1 MRPSFHC
8 QLLNSPFADPGMLVH
23 LAFQKRSLL
32 FDLGDLSA
40 VPAADLLKVD
50 HIFVTHTH
58 MDHFIGFDQILRLF
72 LGRSKRLHLYGP
84 KGFLKNV
91 AGKLSAYTWNLVRN
105 YEEALELEVSE
116 IEGDRKI
123 TQTFNCS
130 EGFKPSSLPQVQDI
144 DKVLHQEQALSVSAV
159 ILDHQIPCLSF
170 NLQERFHINIL
181 KSQLEELCLGIGSWI
196 KSFKKL
202 LYAGADPS
210 TEIRVPSSLPNQQ
223 PQTFTVEELSTKVAR
238 ISRGQKIAYVTDA
251 IYTPANEEK
260 IISLSHGADHLFIE
274 AAFLDKDREIAQ
286 AKYHLTARQAGLIA
300 RKACVRKVTVFHFSP
315 RYTDTGNLL
324 AAEAQMAF
332 EGLI

>member
-8 QLLNSPFADPGMLVH
+8 QLVNGPFADPAMLVH
-23 LAFQKRSLL
+23 FAFQKRSLL

-84 KGFLKNV
+84 AGFLKNV
-91 AGKLSAYTWNLVRN
+91 AGRLSAYTWNLVQN
-105 YEEALELEVSE
+105 YNEALELEVSE
-116 IEGDRKI
+116 IEADCKR
-123 TQTFNCS
+123 TQTFSCRT
-130 EGFKPSSLPQVQDI
+130 GFKPSAPAQVQDI
-144 DKVLHQEQALSVSAV
+144 DKVLHQEPAIKVSTV

-170 NLQERFHINIL
+170 NLQENFHINIL
-181 KSQLEELCLGIGSWI
+181 KNQLDELCLSVGPWI
-196 KSFKKL
+196 KTFKKL
-202 LYAGADPS
+202 LYDGVDGS
-210 TEIRVPSSLPNQQ
+210 TEILIPSSQ
-223 PQTFTVEELSTKVAR
+223 PSKGLQTFTVQELSTKVVR
-238 ISRGQKIAYVTDA
+238 ISRGQKIAYVTDT

-260 IISLSHGADHLFIE
+260 IISLSQGADHLFIE
-274 AAFLDKDREIAQ
+274 AAFLDSERDIAQ

-300 RKACVRKVTVFHFSP
+300 RKACVRKMSTFHYSP
-315 RYTDTGNLL
+315 RYTGAGKLL
-324 AAEAQMAF
+324 EAEAQRAF

>member
-8 QLLNSPFADPGMLVH
+8 QLLNSPFSDPGMLVH

-50 HIFVTHTH
+50 HIFVSHTH

-84 KGFLKNV
+84 EGFLKHV
-91 AGKLSAYTWNLVRN
+91 AGRLSAYTWNLVQN
-105 YEEALELEVSE
+105 YNDALELEVFE
-116 IEGDRKI
+116 IDENRKRSQI
-123 TQTFNCS
+123 FNCRT
-130 EGFKPSSLPQVQDI
+130 GFKPSTPPYVENI
-144 DKVLHQEQALSVSAV
+144 DKILHQEPALIVSTV

-170 NLQERFHINIL
+170 NLQEQFHINIL
-181 KSQLEELCLGIGSWI
+181 KNKLEELCIKVGPWI
-196 KSFKKL
+196 KAFKKL
-202 LYAGADPS
+202 LYDGADPS
-210 TEIRVPSSLPNQQ
+210 AEVLVPSSLPHQGM
-223 PQTFTVEELSTKVAR
+223 QTFTVEELSTKVVR

-260 IISLSHGADHLFIE
+260 IISLSQGADHLFIE
-274 AAFLDKDREIAQ
+274 AAFLEKDRDVAHT
-286 AKYHLTARQAGLIA
+286 KYHLTARQAGLIA
-300 RKACVRKVTVFHFSP
+300 RKAGARKVTVFHFSP
-315 RYTDTGNLL
+315 RYAGSGNLL
-324 AAEAQMAF
+324 EAEAQMAF

>member
-181 KSQLEELCLGIGSWI
+181 KSQLEQLCLGIGPWI

-260 IISLSHGADHLFIE
+260 IISLSHGGDHLFIE
-274 AAFLDKDREIAQ
+274 AAFLDKDRDIAQ
-286 AKYHLTARQAGLIA
+286 AKYHLTARQAGHIA
-300 RKACVRKVTVFHFSP
+300 RKACVRRLTVFHFSP
-315 RYTDTGNLL
+315 RYTDAGSLL
-324 AAEAQMAF
+324 EAEAQMAF